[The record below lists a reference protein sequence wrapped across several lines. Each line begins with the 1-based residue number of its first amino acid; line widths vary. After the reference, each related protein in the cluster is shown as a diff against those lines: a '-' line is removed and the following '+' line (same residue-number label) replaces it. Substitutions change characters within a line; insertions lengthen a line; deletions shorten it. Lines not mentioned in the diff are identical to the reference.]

1 MNHIYKTYDPLTNTG
16 LSIFGE
22 IVDFDSV
29 WYFKRSTCGGA
40 KVKE

>member
-1 MNHIYKTYDPLTNTG
+1 MNHIYKTYDRLTNTG

-22 IVDFDSV
+22 IVDFDGV